1 MSFAYVFRIIS
12 GLTGLCLISAKLLL
26 PVVIAI
32 PLKYL
37 TVKYLSR
44 KREQNMNASIIAD
57 QELSGWFGDTINA
70 IKRNKIM
77 EFIQEKKR
85 FFFEK
90 ITENSQPKS

>member
-1 MSFAYVFRIIS
+1 MFFESSAV
-12 GLTGLCLISAKLLL
+12 LLVLCLISAKLLL

-57 QELSGWFGDTINA
+57 PGVEWLV
-70 IKRNKIM
+70 R
-77 EFIQEKKR
+77 
-85 FFFEK
+85 
-90 ITENSQPKS
+90 